1 MIYLEETFNLKH
13 ASPEALD
20 AFIEFSQKNI
30 VPVFPRIGAR
40 LVIAWYS
47 SEEWF
52 NQVKQILEFDDM
64 EALKDFRLKSSQDK
78 AYGEYLAGLEELA
91 PVRRSRLLEPIG
103 AVPVDVLH
111 QTITE
116 SQETPNHIY
125 LLAILE
131 VGTDKMSQFKEGLAE
146 AYKNL
151 PIIASWR
158 PIGGSPNEVIDIWKS
173 IPPETAYKPADEFS
187 KEFFRQVREVAPKER
202 VIRVIALPYSPLC

>member
-13 ASPEALD
+13 ASLEALD
-20 AFIEFSQKNI
+20 TFIEFSQKNS
-30 VPVFPRIGAR
+30 VPVFPKVGAR
-40 LVIAWYS
+40 LVIAWSS

-52 NQVKQILEFDDM
+52 NQVKQVLEFDNM
-64 EALKDFRLKSSQDK
+64 EALKDFRIKSSQDK

-91 PVRRSRLLEPIG
+91 PVRRSRLLEPLG
-103 AVPVDVLH
+103 DVPTEVLH

-146 AYKNL
+146 GYKNL

-173 IPPETAYKPADEFS
+173 IPPETAYQPADEFS
-187 KEFFRQVREVAPKER
+187 REFFKQVREVAPKER
-202 VIRVIALPYSPLC
+202 VIRVTALPYSPLR